1 MTDTNE
7 HNKDHLIRELTASV
21 YGVIPKNIDDDGID
35 LSDFC
40 NDLDFSSGN
49 EAELATYFTTKVSKF
64 SGFVSLSYDVNPKY
78 WPASFVGTLF
88 LKSPEYVPAYNY
100 QELSLDKITATWAW
114 SIPKRE
120 AEPNETDKIRES
132 VDRLNRKIFDQL
144 MSNLSWANYAGKF
157 HMNFAG
163 GLKIDASRLKDLKG
177 IPEMINTT
185 QPLLTL
191 TIVNWCGKTL
201 DLSEFEFNEL
211 ELYECKFDEI
221 VGLPSELDKLVIRN
235 ASKYTPALSLD
246 DCKFEIKFPQRID
259 DFLCYNDNLVDGILP
274 LFDFGGMT
282 VTHKLCLK
290 NINANGSVS
299 LLPENYLVNLLSL
312 VNINQGYARKY
323 DKELGISVFNSCYYI
338 KIENSKTPMF
348 KNFETSTSELILAGI
363 TDGLLT
369 DDSLPPA
376 TYSSLFKDCSPNVIN
391 LISTKSD
398 VLQLNNPYCVFI
410 EGIQQDGDAVLD
422 LSGFKDAL
430 VVSVNGDQYDR
441 SLIGRDS
448 KKLLIKY
455 PQWSKTKV
463 SKEANEDFKRYS
475 NNINCAITDWFESKD
490 GKKATSTT
498 TRDLLFNHVY
508 DVDKCLETGTPVCL
522 IHNFFDRLL
531 VIEAEDADL
540 AKTRLIAK
548 DIILDNP
555 AHLLSKELYDN
566 DIYGIGKFENVLFS
580 SFCVNH
586 EDRDAFEQRIKN
598 EDYET
603 FLKKY
608 LDNLLVYINSTYQA
622 TGKLPE
628 SIEDKIDGAITID
641 IAHEIIDNYK
651 RISTRDWWRK
661 NINTITD
668 VSGKKVAEAYH
679 TALFNVSSRV
689 VTTQLTG
696 GFC

>member
-1 MTDTNE
+1 MTDTTE

-21 YGVIPKNIDDDGID
+21 YGITPKNIDDDGID
-35 LSDFC
+35 LSDFRK
-40 NDLDFSSGN
+40 DLDFSSGN
-49 EAELATYFTTKVSKF
+49 EDELRRYFTTKVSKF
-64 SGFVSLSYDVNPKY
+64 SGFLSLSYDVKPKY
-78 WPASFVGTLF
+78 WPASFSGTLF
-88 LKSPEYVPAYNY
+88 LKSPEYVPAYVY
-100 QELSLDKITATWAW
+100 QELGLDKITTTWVGT
-114 SIPKRE
+114 IPNRKV
-120 AEPNETDKIRES
+120 EPNETDKIRES
-132 VDRLNRKIFDQL
+132 VERLNRKIFDQL
-144 MSNLSWANYAGKF
+144 MSNLSWVNYAGKF

-163 GLKIDASRLKDLKG
+163 ALKIDASRLKDLKG

-191 TIVNWCGKTL
+191 TIENWCGKTL

-246 DCKFEIKFPQRID
+246 DCKFEIKFPQRLD
-259 DFLCYNDNLVDGILP
+259 NFLCYNDNPVDGILP
-274 LFDFGGMT
+274 FFDFGGMT

-290 NINANGSVS
+290 NINAIGSVS
-299 LLPENYLVNLLSL
+299 LLPKNYIINALSL

-323 DKELGISVFNSCYYI
+323 DKELDISVFNSCSFI
-338 KIENSKTPMF
+338 KIENSKTPTF
-348 KNFETSTSELILAGI
+348 KNFESSTHELFLCGI
-363 TDGLLT
+363 TDELLV

-376 TYSSLFKDCSPNVIN
+376 TDTSLFKDCSPNVIN
-391 LISTKSD
+391 QISAKSNA
-398 VLQLNNPYCVFI
+398 LQLNSPYRVFI

-422 LSGFKDAL
+422 LRGFKDAL
-430 VVSVNGDQYDR
+430 VISVNGDQYDR
-441 SLIGRDS
+441 SLIGRDT

-455 PQWSKTKV
+455 PQWSKTEV
-463 SKEANEDFKRYS
+463 SREANEDFKNY
-475 NNINCAITDWFESKD
+475 NNVDYTIANWFEPKD
-490 GKKATSTT
+490 AKGEINTT
-498 TRDLLFNHVY
+498 IRDLLLNHVY

-540 AKTRLIAK
+540 AKTRLIVKEAV
-548 DIILDNP
+548 LDNP
-555 AHLLSKELYDN
+555 VHLLSKELYDN
-566 DIYGIGKFENVLFS
+566 DTFGIEKFKTVLFS

-586 EDRDAFEQRIKN
+586 EDRDAFEQRLKN
-598 EDYET
+598 EDYKT

-651 RISTRDWWRK
+651 RISTRDWWWK
-661 NINTITD
+661 NFNTITD
-668 VSGKKVAEAYH
+668 VSGKKVADAYH
-679 TALFNVSSRV
+679 TALFNVASRV
-689 VTTQLTG
+689 VSTQLTG
-696 GFC
+696 GF

>member
-1 MTDTNE
+1 MTDTTE
-7 HNKDHLIRELTASV
+7 HNKDNLIRGLTASV
-21 YGVIPKNIDDDGID
+21 YGVTPKNIDDDGID

-40 NDLDFSSGN
+40 EDLDFSSGN
-49 EAELATYFTTKVSKF
+49 EDELRRYFTTKVSKF
-64 SGFVSLSYDVNPKY
+64 SGFLSLSYDVKPKY
-78 WPASFVGTLF
+78 WPASFSGTLF
-88 LKSPEYVPAYNY
+88 LKSPEYVPAYTY
-100 QELSLDKITATWAW
+100 QELGLDKITTAWAW
-114 SIPKRE
+114 TIPNRKE
-120 AEPNETDKIRES
+120 EPNETDKICES
-132 VDRLNRKIFDQL
+132 VERLNRKIFDQL

-163 GLKIDASRLKDLKG
+163 RLKIDASRLKDLKG

-191 TIVNWCGKTL
+191 TIENWCGKTL

-246 DCKFEIKFPQRID
+246 DCKFEIKFPQQLD
-259 DFLCYNDNLVDGILP
+259 NFLCYNDNPVDDILP
-274 LFDFGGMT
+274 VFDFDGMT

-299 LLPENYLVNLLSL
+299 LLPKNYIINALSL

-323 DKELGISVFNSCYYI
+323 DKELDISVFNSCSFI
-338 KIENSKTPMF
+338 KIENSKTPTF
-348 KNFETSTSELILAGI
+348 KNFESSTHELFLCGI
-363 TDGLLT
+363 TDELLT

-376 TYSSLFKDCSPNVIN
+376 TDTSLFKDCSPNVIN
-391 LISTKSD
+391 LISAKSD
-398 VLQLNNPYCVFI
+398 ALQLNSPYRVFI

-422 LSGFKDAL
+422 LRGFKDAL
-430 VVSVNGDQYDR
+430 VISVNGDQYDR
-441 SLIGRDS
+441 SLIGRDT

-455 PQWSKTKV
+455 PQWSKTEV
-463 SKEANEDFKRYS
+463 SIEANEDFKNY
-475 NNINCAITDWFESKD
+475 NNVDYTITDWFEPKD
-490 GKKATSTT
+490 AKGAINTT
-498 TRDLLFNHVY
+498 IRDLLLNHVY

-540 AKTRLIAK
+540 AKTRLIVKGAV
-548 DIILDNP
+548 LDNP
-555 AHLLSKELYDN
+555 VHLLSKELYDN
-566 DIYGIGKFENVLFS
+566 DTFGIEKFKTVLFS

-586 EDRDAFEQRIKN
+586 EDRDAFERRIKA
-598 EDYET
+598 EDYKT
-603 FLKKY
+603 FLNEY
-608 LDNLLVYINSTYQA
+608 LDNLLFYINFTYQA

-641 IAHEIIDNYK
+641 VAHEIIDNYK
-651 RISTRDWWRK
+651 RISTRDWWWK
-661 NINTITD
+661 NFNTITD

-679 TALFNVSSRV
+679 TALFNEASRV
-689 VTTQLTG
+689 VSTQLIG
-696 GFC
+696 GF

>member
-1 MTDTNE
+1 MTDTTE

-21 YGVIPKNIDDDGID
+21 YGITPKNIDDDGID
-35 LSDFC
+35 LSDFRK
-40 NDLDFSSGN
+40 DLDFSSGN
-49 EAELATYFTTKVSKF
+49 EDELRRYFTTKVSKF
-64 SGFVSLSYDVNPKY
+64 SGFLSLSYDVKPKY
-78 WPASFVGTLF
+78 WPASFSGTLF

-100 QELSLDKITATWAW
+100 QKLGLDKITTTWACT
-114 SIPKRE
+114 IPKRE

-144 MSNLSWANYAGKF
+144 MTNLSWENYDGKF

-163 GLKIDASRLKDLKG
+163 RLKIDASRLKDLKG

-191 TIVNWCGKTL
+191 TIENWCGKTL
-201 DLSEFEFNEL
+201 DLSEFEFNKL

-246 DCKFEIKFPQRID
+246 DCKFEIKFPQQLD
-259 DFLCYNDNLVDGILP
+259 NFLCYNDNPVDDILP
-274 LFDFGGMT
+274 VFDFDGMT

-299 LLPENYLVNLLSL
+299 LLPKNYIINALSL

-323 DKELGISVFNSCYYI
+323 DKELDISVFNSCSFI
-338 KIENSKTPMF
+338 KIENSKTPTF
-348 KNFETSTSELILAGI
+348 KNFESSTHELVLSGI
-363 TDGLLT
+363 TDELLT

-376 TYSSLFKDCSPNVIN
+376 TDTSLFKDCSPNVIN
-391 LISTKSD
+391 LISAKSD
-398 VLQLNNPYCVFI
+398 ALQLNSPYRVFI
-410 EGIQQDGDAVLD
+410 EGIQQDGDAMLD
-422 LSGFKDAL
+422 LRGFKDAL
-430 VVSVNGDQYDR
+430 VISVNGDQYDR
-441 SLIGRDS
+441 SLIGRDT

-455 PQWSKTKV
+455 PQWSKTEV
-463 SKEANEDFKRYS
+463 SIEANEDFKNY
-475 NNINCAITDWFESKD
+475 NNVDYTITDWFEPKD
-490 GKKATSTT
+490 AKGAINTT
-498 TRDLLFNHVY
+498 IRDFLLNYVY

-540 AKTRLIAK
+540 AKTRLIVKEAV
-548 DIILDNP
+548 LDNP
-555 AHLLSKELYDN
+555 VHLLSKELYDN
-566 DIYGIGKFENVLFS
+566 DTFGIEKFKTVLFS

-586 EDRDAFEQRIKN
+586 EDRDAFEQRLKN
-598 EDYET
+598 EDYKT

-651 RISTRDWWRK
+651 RISTRDWWWK
-661 NINTITD
+661 NFNTITD

-679 TALFNVSSRV
+679 TALFNEASRV
-689 VTTQLTG
+689 VSTQLTG
-696 GFC
+696 GF

>member
-1 MTDTNE
+1 MTDTTE
-7 HNKDHLIRELTASV
+7 HNKDHLIRVLTASV
-21 YGVIPKNIDDDGID
+21 YGVVPKNIDDNGID

-40 NDLDFSSGN
+40 EDLDFSSGN
-49 EAELATYFTTKVSKF
+49 EAELRRYFNVKVSKF
-64 SGFVSLSYDVNPKY
+64 SGFVSLSYDVKPKY
-78 WPASFVGTLF
+78 WPASFAGTLF
-88 LKSPEYVPAYNY
+88 LKSPAYVSSYNY
-100 QELSLDKITATWAW
+100 QELGLDKITTAWAW
-114 SIPKRE
+114 TIPNRKV
-120 AEPNETDKIRES
+120 EPNETDKICES
-132 VDRLNRKIFDQL
+132 VERLNRKIFDQL
-144 MSNLSWANYAGKF
+144 MSNLSWENYAGKF

-185 QPLLTL
+185 QPLLVL
-191 TIVNWCGKTL
+191 TIENWCGKTL

-221 VGLPSELDKLVIRN
+221 VGLPSKLDKLIIRN
-235 ASKYTPALSLD
+235 ASKYTPVLSLD

-299 LLPENYLVNLLSL
+299 LLLANYIMNVLSL

-323 DKELGISVFNSCYYI
+323 DKELNISVFNSCYDI
-338 KIENSKTPMF
+338 KIENSKTPTF
-348 KNFETSTSELILAGI
+348 KNFESSAHELFLSGI
-363 TDGLLT
+363 TDELLT

-376 TYSSLFKDCSPNVIN
+376 TYISLFKDCSSNVIN
-391 LISTKSD
+391 LISTKCGA
-398 VLQLNNPYCVFI
+398 LQLNKPYRVFI

-422 LSGFKDAL
+422 LRGFKDAL

-441 SLIGRDS
+441 SLIGRDT

-463 SKEANEDFKRYS
+463 SKEAIEAFREC
-475 NNINCAITDWFESKD
+475 NNVDYTIIDWFEPKD
-490 GKKATSTT
+490 AKGAINTT
-498 TRDLLFNHVY
+498 IRDLLLNHVY
-508 DVDKCLETGTPVCL
+508 DVDKCLETGTLVCL

-540 AKTRLIAK
+540 AKTRLIVKEAV
-548 DIILDNP
+548 LDNP
-555 AHLLSKELYDN
+555 THLLCKELYNN
-566 DIYGIGKFENVLFS
+566 DTYGIEKFRTVLFS

-598 EDYET
+598 EDYMS
-603 FLKKY
+603 FSDKY
-608 LDNLLVYINSTYQA
+608 LDKLLFYINSAYQA

-628 SIEDKIDGAITID
+628 SIEDRLDGAITID
-641 IAHEIIDNYK
+641 VAREIIDNYK
-651 RISTRDWWRK
+651 KITNQKWW
-661 NINTITD
+661 NENFNTITD
-668 VSGKKVAEAYH
+668 ASGKKVSEAYH
-679 TALFNVSSRV
+679 AALFNASSRV
-689 VTTQLTG
+689 VSTQLTG
-696 GFC
+696 GF

>member
-1 MTDTNE
+1 MTDTTE

-21 YGVIPKNIDDDGID
+21 YGITPKNIDDDGID
-35 LSDFC
+35 LSDFRK
-40 NDLDFSSGN
+40 DLDFSSGN
-49 EAELATYFTTKVSKF
+49 EDELRRYFTTKVSKF
-64 SGFVSLSYDVNPKY
+64 SGFLSLSYDVKPKY
-78 WPASFVGTLF
+78 WPASFAGTLF
-88 LKSPEYVPAYNY
+88 LKSPVYVSAYNY
-100 QELSLDKITATWAW
+100 QKLGLDNITAKWAYT
-114 SIPKRE
+114 IPKRV
-120 AEPNETDKIRES
+120 AEPNESDKIRES

-144 MSNLSWANYAGKF
+144 MTNLSWENYDGKF

-163 GLKIDASRLKDLKG
+163 RLKIDASRLKDLKG

-185 QPLLTL
+185 RPLLVL
-191 TIVNWCGKTL
+191 TIENWCGKTL

-246 DCKFEIKFPQRID
+246 DCKFEIKFPQQLD
-259 DFLCYNDNLVDGILP
+259 NFLCYNDNPVDDILP
-274 LFDFGGMT
+274 VFDFDGMT

-299 LLPENYLVNLLSL
+299 LLPKNYIINALSL

-323 DKELGISVFNSCYYI
+323 DKELDISVFNSCSFI
-338 KIENSKTPMF
+338 KIENSKTPTF
-348 KNFETSTSELILAGI
+348 KNFESSTHELFLCGI
-363 TDGLLT
+363 TDELLT

-376 TYSSLFKDCSPNVIN
+376 TDTSLFKDCSPNVIN
-391 LISTKSD
+391 LISAKSD
-398 VLQLNNPYCVFI
+398 ALQLNSPYRVFI
-410 EGIQQDGDAVLD
+410 EGIQQDGDAMLD
-422 LSGFKDAL
+422 LRGFKDAL
-430 VVSVNGDQYDR
+430 VISVNGDQYDR
-441 SLIGRDS
+441 SLIGRDT

-455 PQWSKTKV
+455 PQWSKTEV
-463 SKEANEDFKRYS
+463 SIEANEDFKNY
-475 NNINCAITDWFESKD
+475 NNVDYTITDWFEPKD
-490 GKKATSTT
+490 AKGEINTT
-498 TRDLLFNHVY
+498 IRDLLLNHVY

-540 AKTRLIAK
+540 AKTRLIVKEAV
-548 DIILDNP
+548 LDNP
-555 AHLLSKELYDN
+555 VHLLSKELYDN
-566 DIYGIGKFENVLFS
+566 DTFGIEKFKTVLFS

-586 EDRDAFEQRIKN
+586 EDRDAFEQRLKN
-598 EDYET
+598 EDYKT

-651 RISTRDWWRK
+651 RISTRDWWWK
-661 NINTITD
+661 NFNTITD

-679 TALFNVSSRV
+679 TALFNEASRV
-689 VTTQLTG
+689 VSTQLTG
-696 GFC
+696 GF

>member
-1 MTDTNE
+1 MTDTTE

-21 YGVIPKNIDDDGID
+21 YGITPKNIDDDGID
-35 LSDFC
+35 LSDFRKE
-40 NDLDFSSGN
+40 LDFSSGN
-49 EAELATYFTTKVSKF
+49 EDELRRYFTTKVSKF
-64 SGFVSLSYDVNPKY
+64 SGFLSLSYDVKPKY
-78 WPASFVGTLF
+78 WPASFSGTLF
-88 LKSPEYVPAYNY
+88 LKSPAYVSAYNY
-100 QELSLDKITATWAW
+100 QKLGLDKITATWAYT
-114 SIPKRE
+114 IPKRV
-120 AEPNETDKIRES
+120 AEPNESDKIRES

-144 MSNLSWANYAGKF
+144 MTNLSWENYDGKF

-163 GLKIDASRLKDLKG
+163 RLKIDASRLKDLKG

-185 QPLLTL
+185 RPLLVL
-191 TIVNWCGKTL
+191 TIENWCGKTL

-246 DCKFEIKFPQRID
+246 DCKFEIKFPQQLD
-259 DFLCYNDNLVDGILP
+259 NFLCYNDNPVDDILP
-274 LFDFGGMT
+274 VFDFDGMT

-299 LLPENYLVNLLSL
+299 LLPKNYIINALSL

-323 DKELGISVFNSCYYI
+323 DKELDISVFNSCSFI
-338 KIENSKTPMF
+338 KIENSKTPTF
-348 KNFETSTSELILAGI
+348 KNFESSTHELFLCGI
-363 TDGLLT
+363 TDELLV

-376 TYSSLFKDCSPNVIN
+376 TDTSLFKDCSPNVIN
-391 LISTKSD
+391 QISAKSNA
-398 VLQLNNPYCVFI
+398 LQLNSPYRVFI

-422 LSGFKDAL
+422 LCGFKDAL
-430 VVSVNGDQYDR
+430 VISVNGDQYDR
-441 SLIGRDS
+441 SLIGRDT

-455 PQWSKTKV
+455 PQWSKTEV
-463 SKEANEDFKRYS
+463 SIEANEDFKNY
-475 NNINCAITDWFESKD
+475 NNVDYTITDWFEPKD
-490 GKKATSTT
+490 AKGAINTT
-498 TRDLLFNHVY
+498 IRDFLLNYVY

-540 AKTRLIAK
+540 AKTRLIVKEAV
-548 DIILDNP
+548 LDNP
-555 AHLLSKELYDN
+555 VHLLSKELYDN
-566 DIYGIGKFENVLFS
+566 DTFGIEKFKTVLFS

-586 EDRDAFEQRIKN
+586 EDRDAFEQRLKN
-598 EDYET
+598 EDYKT

-651 RISTRDWWRK
+651 RISTRDWWWK
-661 NINTITD
+661 NFNTITD

-679 TALFNVSSRV
+679 TALFNEASRV
-689 VTTQLTG
+689 VSTQLTG
-696 GFC
+696 GF

>member
-1 MTDTNE
+1 MTDTTE
-7 HNKDHLIRELTASV
+7 HNKDYLIRGLTASV

-40 NDLDFSSGN
+40 KDLDFSSGN
-49 EAELATYFTTKVSKF
+49 EAELVTYFTTKVSKF
-64 SGFVSLSYDVNPKY
+64 SGFVSLSYDVKPKY

-100 QELSLDKITATWAW
+100 QVLGLDKITTTWAW
-114 SIPKRE
+114 TILKRE
-120 AEPNETDKIRES
+120 AVPNETDKIRES

-144 MSNLSWANYAGKF
+144 MSNLSWVNYAGKF

-163 GLKIDASRLKDLKG
+163 ALKIDASRLKDLKG

-191 TIVNWCGKTL
+191 TIENWCGKTL

-235 ASKYTPALSLD
+235 ASRYTLALSLD
-246 DCKFEIKFPQRID
+246 DCKFEIKFPQRLNI
-259 DFLCYNDNLVDGILP
+259 FLCYNDNLVDGILP

-282 VTHKLCLK
+282 VSHKLCLK

-299 LLPENYLVNLLSL
+299 FLPANYIISVLSL

-323 DKELGISVFNSCYYI
+323 DKELVISVFNSCDYI
-338 KIENSKTPMF
+338 KIENSKIPTF
-348 KNFETSTSELILAGI
+348 KNFVSLTHELFLSGI
-363 TDGLLT
+363 TDELLT

-376 TYSSLFKDCSPNVIN
+376 THISLFKDCSINVIN
-391 LISTKSD
+391 LISSKSG
-398 VLQLNNPYCVFI
+398 VFQLNRPYRVFI

-422 LSGFKDAL
+422 LCGFKDAL

-463 SKEANEDFKRYS
+463 SKEAIEAFREC
-475 NNINCAITDWFESKD
+475 NNIDYTITDWFKPKD
-490 GKKATSTT
+490 DKGAINTT
-498 TRDLLFNHVY
+498 IRDLLLNHVY
-508 DVDKCLETGTPVCL
+508 DVDKCLETGAPVCL

-540 AKTRLIAK
+540 AKTRLIVK

-555 AHLLSKELYDN
+555 VHLLSKELYDN
-566 DIYGIGKFENVLFS
+566 NTYGIEKFKTVLFS

-598 EDYET
+598 EDYKS
-603 FLKKY
+603 FLNKY
-608 LDNLLVYINSTYQA
+608 LVNLLYYINYGYQA
-622 TGKLPE
+622 SGKPPE
-628 SIEDKIDGAITID
+628 TIEDKIDGAVTID
-641 IAHEIIDNYK
+641 VARGIIDNYK
-651 RISTRDWWRK
+651 IISGKDWWGSF
-661 NINTITD
+661 NILPVAID
-668 VSGKKVAEAYH
+668 RKVAEAYH

-689 VTTQLTG
+689 VSTQLTG
-696 GFC
+696 GF

>member
-1 MTDTNE
+1 MTDTTE
-7 HNKDHLIRELTASV
+7 HNKDHLIRGLTASV
-21 YGVIPKNIDDDGID
+21 YGVTPKNIDDDGID
-35 LSDFC
+35 LSNFC
-40 NDLDFSSGN
+40 KDLDFSSGN
-49 EAELATYFTTKVSKF
+49 EAELCTYFTTKVSKF
-64 SGFVSLSYDVNPKY
+64 SGFVSLSYDVKPKY
-78 WPASFVGTLF
+78 WPASFAGTLF

-100 QELSLDKITATWAW
+100 QVLGLDKITTTWAR

-120 AEPNETDKIRES
+120 ALPNETDKIRES

-185 QPLLTL
+185 QPLLSL
-191 TIVNWCGKTL
+191 VIENWCGKTL
-201 DLSEFEFNEL
+201 DLSEFKFNEL

-282 VTHKLCLK
+282 VIHKLCLK

-299 LLPENYLVNLLSL
+299 LLPANYIRNVLSL

-323 DKELGISVFNSCYYI
+323 DKELGISVFNSCSFI
-338 KIENSKTPMF
+338 KIENSKIPTF
-348 KNFETSTSELILAGI
+348 KNFESSTHELFLSGI
-363 TDGLLT
+363 TDELLT

-376 TYSSLFKDCSPNVIN
+376 TYISLFKDCSSNVIN
-391 LISTKSD
+391 LISTKCGA
-398 VLQLNNPYCVFI
+398 LQLNKPYRVFI

-422 LSGFKDAL
+422 LRGFKDAL
-430 VVSVNGDQYDR
+430 VISVNGDQYDR
-441 SLIGRDS
+441 SLIGRDT

-463 SKEANEDFKRYS
+463 SKEAIKAFREF
-475 NNINCAITDWFESKD
+475 NNVDYTIFDWFEPKD
-490 GKKATSTT
+490 AKGAINTT
-498 TRDLLFNHVY
+498 IRDLLLNHVY

-540 AKTRLIAK
+540 AKTRLIVK

-566 DIYGIGKFENVLFS
+566 DTFGIEKFKTVLFS
-580 SFCVNH
+580 SFCVNY

-598 EDYET
+598 EDYKS
-603 FLKKY
+603 FLNKY
-608 LDNLLVYINSTYQA
+608 LVNLLYYINYGHQA
-622 TGKLPE
+622 SGKPPE
-628 SIEDKIDGAITID
+628 TIEDKIDGAVTID
-641 IAHEIIDNYK
+641 VARGIIDNYK
-651 RISTRDWWRK
+651 IKSDKDWWGSF
-661 NINTITD
+661 NILPVEID
-668 VSGKKVAEAYH
+668 RKVADAYH
-679 TALFNVSSRV
+679 TALFNVASRV
-689 VTTQLTG
+689 VSTQLTG
-696 GFC
+696 GF

>member
-1 MTDTNE
+1 MTDTTE

-21 YGVIPKNIDDDGID
+21 YGVVPKNIDDDGID
-35 LSDFC
+35 LTDFC
-40 NDLDFSSGN
+40 KNVDFSSGN
-49 EAELATYFTTKVSKF
+49 EDELRRYFNAKVSKF
-64 SGFVSLSYDVNPKY
+64 SGFVSLSYDVKPKY
-78 WPASFVGTLF
+78 WPASFKGTLF

-100 QELSLDKITATWAW
+100 QELGLDKITTTWAW
-114 SIPKRE
+114 TIPNRKV
-120 AEPNETDKIRES
+120 EPNETDKIRES

-191 TIVNWCGKTL
+191 TIENWCGKTL

-246 DCKFEIKFPQRID
+246 DCKFEIKFPQRLHE
-259 DFLCYNDNLVDGILP
+259 FLCYNDKPVDGILP
-274 LFDFGGMT
+274 FFDFGEMT
-282 VTHKLCLK
+282 VSHNLCLK
-290 NINANGSVS
+290 NINAVGNVS
-299 LLPENYLVNLLSL
+299 LLLVNYIMSVLSL

-323 DKELGISVFNSCYYI
+323 DKELDISVFNSCPFI
-338 KIENSKTPMF
+338 KIVNSKTPTF
-348 KNFETSTSELILAGI
+348 KNFESSTRELFLSGI
-363 TDGLLT
+363 TDELLT

-376 TYSSLFKDCSPNVIN
+376 TCMSLFKDCSLKVTN
-391 LISTKSD
+391 LISAKSGA
-398 VLQLNNPYCVFI
+398 LQLHSPYHVFI

-422 LSGFKDAL
+422 LRGFKDAL

-441 SLIGRDS
+441 SLIGRDT
-448 KKLLIKY
+448 KRLLIKY

-463 SKEANEDFKRYS
+463 SKEAIEAFREC
-475 NNINCAITDWFESKD
+475 NNVDYTIIDWFEPKD
-490 GKKATSTT
+490 AKGAINTT
-498 TRDLLFNHVY
+498 IRDFLFNHVY

-540 AKTRLIAK
+540 EKTRLIVKEAV
-548 DIILDNP
+548 LDNP

-586 EDRDAFEQRIKN
+586 EDRGAFEQRIKN
-598 EDYET
+598 EDCWS
-603 FLKKY
+603 FLENY
-608 LDNLLVYINSTYQA
+608 LDNFLFYIDSVYQA

-651 RISTRDWWRK
+651 RISTRKWWGADF
-661 NINTITD
+661 NTITN

-679 TALFNVSSRV
+679 TTLFNVSSRV
-689 VTTQLTG
+689 VSTQLTG
-696 GFC
+696 GF